1 MESNVKKNALRTALL
16 DVTSTTVTVITVTLD
31 GLESTVT
38 TGVLCTAQTSVI
50 LWENVRDVCRD
61 TMEIFATYNVQVI
74 V

>member
-1 MESNVKKNALRTALL
+1 MESNVKENALRTVLL
-16 DVTSTTVTVITVTLD
+16 DVTSTTVTVIIVTLD

-38 TGVLCTAQTSVI
+38 TVVLCTARTGVI

-61 TMEIFATYNVQVI
+61 TMEIFATNHVQVI